1 MTANNEKPELIPI
14 DSGFSVLYKGKYL
27 YSKRSPQKNILQL
40 ISSIVI
46 QNETLVLCVSPVLGY
61 GLKELLE
68 KLPPDSFAI
77 GLEADE
83 DLLKLSKNKIDKN
96 ILENSKFLYTGTDS
110 VNILLNRLDDFI
122 KGKKIRRVIRIDFSG
137 GAALNQSFYSQAF
150 DFISQY
156 ISQIWINRLT
166 LIQFGRNYA
175 RNFFKNY
182 YSILRSIVKS
192 PDKTSA
198 LNINSYFGSLIEKS
212 VNKPIIVIGAGPS
225 LDSSVEFIKENRDRL
240 FVLAVDAA
248 FSGLYPE
255 IRPDAVVL
263 LESQYWIQK
272 AFIGITDLDIPI
284 IADLTSNPSLLVKL
298 NGNKAFFFTDY
309 SAQDSAAGSF
319 FFVFKEKNILP
330 LRLEA
335 MGSVGLAAL
344 ALAERLAFDGLPIF
358 HTGLDF
364 SWGRGFS
371 HSKLS
376 YQVKNL
382 FSDISKIK
390 SLYTGESLFPNK
402 LSFEKGKDGSLVF
415 TSPNLK
421 NYGELYKKL
430 FASKENF
437 FDIGQSGLELNSKK
451 IHFDT
456 AKKII
461 DDFYSCGGVI
471 DLNYEASCSINKNND
486 KKNFINYN
494 YADKEKTIKDFLISE
509 KEKLLRLKS
518 IFTGKINSSDA
529 EIKTLLLSMP
539 YLYLHFPDYN
549 SLSET
554 ILDKHFLSRV
564 RIEIE
569 YFLKIHLTNENFIN

>member
-14 DSGFSVLYKGKYL
+14 DSGFSVLYKDKYL

-68 KLPPDSFAI
+68 KLPTDSFALA
-77 GLEADE
+77 LEADE
-83 DLLKLSKNKIDKN
+83 ELLNLSKNKIDKD
-96 ILENSKFLYTGTDS
+96 ILENSKFLYTGTNS

-192 PDKTSA
+192 PDKSSA

-212 VNKPIIVIGAGPS
+212 VNRPIVVIGAGPS
-225 LDSSVEFIKENRDRL
+225 LDSSIEFIKENRDKL

-309 SAQDSAAGSF
+309 SAQDSAASSF
-319 FFVFKEKNILP
+319 FSVLKEKNILP
-330 LRLEA
+330 LRFEA

-402 LSFEKGKDGSLVF
+402 LSFEKGKNGSLAF

-451 IHFDT
+451 IHFNT

-461 DDFYSCGGVI
+461 DDFYSC
-471 DLNYEASCSINKNND
+471 YESSCSINKNND

-494 YADKEKTIKDFLISE
+494 YADKEKAIKDFLISE
-509 KEKLLRLKS
+509 KERLLRLKD
-518 IFTGKINSSDA
+518 IFTGKIVSSDA

>member
-46 QNETLVLCVSPVLGY
+46 QNETLVLCVSPALGY
-61 GLKELLE
+61 GLKELIK
-68 KLPPDSFAI
+68 KLPEDSFAL

-83 DLLKLSKNKIDKN
+83 ELLNLSKSEIDKN
-96 ILENSKFLYTGTDS
+96 ILEYPKFLYAGTDS
-110 VNILLNRLDDFI
+110 ITILLNRLDDFI

-137 GAALNQSFYSQAF
+137 GAAFNQTFYSQAF

-182 YSILRSIVKS
+182 YSILRSISKTS
-192 PDKTSA
+192 DKTSA
-198 LNINSYFGSLIEKS
+198 LNINSRFGSLIEKS
-212 VNKPIIVIGAGPS
+212 INRPIIVIGAGPS
-225 LDSSVEFIKENRDRL
+225 LDSSIEFIKENRNRL
-240 FVLAVDAA
+240 FVLAVDAVFA
-248 FSGLYPE
+248 GLYPE

-272 AFIGITDLDIPI
+272 AFIGIADSGIPV
-284 IADLTSNPSLLVKL
+284 IADLTANPSLIVKL

-309 SAQDSAAGSF
+309 SAQDSLASSF
-319 FFVFKEKNILP
+319 FYALKEKNILP

-364 SWGRGFS
+364 SWGQGFS

-376 YQVKNL
+376 YQVKNV

-402 LSFEKGKDGSLVF
+402 LSFEKGKNGSLAF

-421 NYGELYKKL
+421 NYGELYKNL

-451 IHFDT
+451 ISFDT

-461 DDFYSCGGVI
+461 DDFYSC
-471 DLNYEASCSINKNND
+471 YEASCFINKNND
-486 KKNFINYN
+486 KKNFISYD
-494 YADKEKTIKDFLISE
+494 YADKEKAIKDFLISE

-554 ILDKHFLSRV
+554 LLDKHFLSRV

>member
-1 MTANNEKPELIPI
+1 MTTNNEKPELIPI
-14 DSGFSVLYKGKYL
+14 DSGFSVLYQGKYL

-46 QNETLVLCVSPVLGY
+46 QSETLVLCVSPVLGY

-68 KLPPDSFAI
+68 KLPHNSFLL

-83 DLLKLSKNKIDKN
+83 ELMSLSTSQIDKT
-96 ILENSKFLYTGTDS
+96 ILEDTRFLYLRTES
-110 VNILLNRLDDFI
+110 INLLLSRLENFI

-137 GAALNQSFYSQAF
+137 GAALNQTFYSQAF

-156 ISQIWINRLT
+156 ISQTWINRLT

-182 YSILRSIVKS
+182 YSIVK
-192 PDKTSA
+192 T
-198 LNINSYFGSLIEKS
+198 NSHFGSLIEKS
-212 VNKPIIVIGAGPS
+212 VRKPIIVVGSGPS
-225 LDSSVEFIKENRDRL
+225 LDSSIEFIKENRDSF
-240 FVLAVDAA
+240 FVLAVDASL
-248 FSGLYPE
+248 SGLYPE

-272 AFIGITDLDIPI
+272 AFIGIADLGIPI
-284 IADLTSNPSLLVKL
+284 IADLTANPTLLAKL
-298 NGNKAFFFTDY
+298 NGDKVFFFTDY
-309 SAQDSAAGSF
+309 AAQDSLADYF
-319 FFVFKEKNILP
+319 FSSLQEKNILP

-344 ALAERLAFDGLPIF
+344 AIAERLASDGLPIF

-364 SWGRGFS
+364 SWGCGFS

-382 FSDISKIK
+382 FSDLSKIK
-390 SLYTGESLFPNK
+390 GLYSGESLFPEK
-402 LSFEKGKDGSLVF
+402 LICEKGKDEASVF

-421 NYGELYKKL
+421 NYAELYKKF
-430 FASKENF
+430 FAFKENF
-437 FDIGQSGLELNSKK
+437 FDVGQSGLEINSKK
-451 IHFDT
+451 INLNE

-461 DDFYSCGGVI
+461 DDFYSS
-471 DLNYEASCSINKNND
+471 YEKSFFVNKNDD
-486 KKNFINYN
+486 KINFIAFDYKN
-494 YADKEKTIKDFLISE
+494 KEKEIKYFLTYE
-509 KEKLLRLKS
+509 KEKLLKLKN
-518 IFTGKINSSDA
+518 IFTGKLNSSDE
-529 EIKTLLLSMP
+529 EIKELLLSMP

-569 YFLKIHLTNENFIN
+569 YFLKTHLINENFIG

>member
-68 KLPPDSFAI
+68 KLPTDSFAI

-83 DLLKLSKNKIDKN
+83 ELLKLSKNKIDKN
-96 ILENSKFLYTGTDS
+96 ILENSKFLYAGTDS

-156 ISQIWINRLT
+156 ISQVWINRLT

-182 YSILRSIVKS
+182 YSILRSILKNSDKS
-192 PDKTSA
+192 SA
-198 LNINSYFGSLIEKS
+198 LNINSCFGSLIEKS
-212 VNKPIIVIGAGPS
+212 VNRPIVVIGAGPS
-225 LDSSVEFIKENRDRL
+225 LDSSIEFIKENRDRL

-248 FSGLYPE
+248 FSGLYPG

-298 NGNKAFFFTDY
+298 NGNKSFFFTDY
-309 SAQDSAAGSF
+309 SAQDSAASSF
-319 FFVFKEKNILP
+319 FSVLKEKNILP

-364 SWGRGFS
+364 SWGQGFS

-376 YQVKNL
+376 YQVKNI

-402 LSFEKGKDGSLVF
+402 LSFEKGKNGSLAF

-451 IHFDT
+451 ISFDT

-461 DDFYSCGGVI
+461 EDFYLKNHSCFT
-471 DLNYEASCSINKNND
+471 DKNNN
-486 KKNFINYN
+486 KKNFICYD
-494 YADKEKTIKDFLISE
+494 YADKEKTIKNFLISE
-509 KEKLLRLKS
+509 KEKLLRLKN

-554 ILDKHFLSRV
+554 LLDKHFLSRV

>member
-198 LNINSYFGSLIEKS
+198 LNINSCFGSLIEKS

-272 AFIGITDLDIPI
+272 AFIGITDLEIPI

-309 SAQDSAAGSF
+309 SAQDSAASSF
-319 FFVFKEKNILP
+319 FSVLKEKNILP

-364 SWGRGFS
+364 SWGQGFS

-390 SLYTGESLFPNK
+390 SLYTGESLFPDK
-402 LSFEKGKDGSLVF
+402 LSFEKGKNGSLAF

-451 IHFDT
+451 ISFDT

-461 DDFYSCGGVI
+461 DDFYLKNHSCFT
-471 DLNYEASCSINKNND
+471 DKNNN
-486 KKNFINYN
+486 KKNFISYD
-494 YADKEKTIKDFLISE
+494 YSDKEKVIKDFLISE
-509 KEKLLRLKS
+509 KEKLLRLKD

-569 YFLKIHLTNENFIN
+569 YFLKTHLTNENFIN

>member
-1 MTANNEKPELIPI
+1 M
-14 DSGFSVLYKGKYL
+14 
-27 YSKRSPQKNILQL
+27 
-40 ISSIVI
+40 
-46 QNETLVLCVSPVLGY
+46 
-61 GLKELLE
+61 
-68 KLPPDSFAI
+68 
-77 GLEADE
+77 
-83 DLLKLSKNKIDKN
+83 
-96 ILENSKFLYTGTDS
+96 
-110 VNILLNRLDDFI
+110 
-122 KGKKIRRVIRIDFSG
+122 
-137 GAALNQSFYSQAF
+137 
-150 DFISQY
+150 
-156 ISQIWINRLT
+156 
-166 LIQFGRNYA
+166 
-175 RNFFKNY
+175 
-182 YSILRSIVKS
+182 
-192 PDKTSA
+192 
-198 LNINSYFGSLIEKS
+198 NSYFGSLIEKS
-212 VNKPIIVIGAGPS
+212 VNRPIVVIGAGPS
-225 LDSSVEFIKENRDRL
+225 LDSSIEFIKENRNRL

-309 SAQDSAAGSF
+309 SAQDSAASSF
-319 FFVFKEKNILP
+319 FSVLKEKNILP

-364 SWGRGFS
+364 SWGQGFS

-376 YQVKNL
+376 YQVKNI

-390 SLYTGESLFPNK
+390 SLYTGESLFPDK
-402 LSFEKGKDGSLVF
+402 LSFEKGKNGSLVF

-451 IHFDT
+451 INFDT

-461 DDFYSCGGVI
+461 DDFYSCGGVV
-471 DLNYEASCSINKNND
+471 DLSYEASCSINKNN

-494 YADKEKTIKDFLISE
+494 YADKEKAIKDFLISE

-518 IFTGKINSSDA
+518 IFIGKINSSDA

-554 ILDKHFLSRV
+554 LLDKHFLSRV

>member
-1 MTANNEKPELIPI
+1 MITNNEKPELIPI

-40 ISSIVI
+40 VSSIAVKS
-46 QNETLVLCVSPVLGY
+46 ETLVLCVSPVLGY

-68 KLPPDSFAI
+68 KLPHNSFLL

-83 DLLKLSKNKIDKN
+83 ELMSFSTSQIDKA
-96 ILENSKFLYTGTDS
+96 ILEDSRFLYLRTES
-110 VNILLNRLDDFI
+110 INILLSRLENFI
-122 KGKKIRRVIRIDFSG
+122 KGKKIRRVVKIDFSG
-137 GAALNQSFYSQAF
+137 GAALNQAFYSQAF

-156 ISQIWINRLT
+156 ISQTWINRLT

-182 YSILRSIVKS
+182 YSIVK
-192 PDKTSA
+192 T
-198 LNINSYFGSLIEKS
+198 NSCFGSLSEKS
-212 VNKPIIVIGAGPS
+212 VRKPIIVIGAGPS
-225 LDSSVEFIKENRDRL
+225 LDSSVEFIKQNRDRL

-248 FSGLYPE
+248 VSGLYPE

-272 AFIGITDLDIPI
+272 AFIGIADLGIPV
-284 IADLTSNPSLLVKL
+284 IADLTANPSLLAKL
-298 NGNKAFFFTDY
+298 NGDKIFFFTDY
-309 SAQDSAAGSF
+309 TVQDSLAASF
-319 FFVFKEKNILP
+319 FSNLDEKVGLP

-344 ALAERLAFDGLPIF
+344 AVAEMLGFDGLPIF

-364 SWGRGFS
+364 SWGCGFS

-390 SLYTGESLFPNK
+390 SPYSGESLFPER
-402 LSFEKGKDGSLVF
+402 LSFERGKDGCLAF

-421 NYGELYKKL
+421 NYAELYKKL

-437 FDIGQSGLELNSKK
+437 FDIGQSGLEINSNK
-451 IHFDT
+451 ISLDT

-461 DDFYSCGGVI
+461 DDFYS
-471 DLNYEASCSINKNND
+471 NYEKSFSIKNNMD
-486 KKNFINYN
+486 KINFIAFDYKNKENEIKNFL
-494 YADKEKTIKDFLISE
+494 TCE
-509 KEKLLRLKS
+509 KEKLFKLKN
-518 IFTGKINSSDA
+518 IFTGKLTSSDE
-529 EIKTLLLSMP
+529 EIKELLLSMP

-549 SLSET
+549 SLSDT

-569 YFLKIHLTNENFIN
+569 YFLKIHLINENFIG

>member
-14 DSGFSVLYKGKYL
+14 DSGFSVLYKDKYL

-61 GLKELLE
+61 GLKEFLE
-68 KLPPDSFAI
+68 KLPTDSFALA
-77 GLEADE
+77 LEADE
-83 DLLKLSKNKIDKN
+83 ELLNLSKNKIDKD
-96 ILENSKFLYTGTDS
+96 ILENSKFLYTGTNS

-192 PDKTSA
+192 PDKSSA

-212 VNKPIIVIGAGPS
+212 VNRPIVVIGAGPS
-225 LDSSVEFIKENRDRL
+225 LDSSIEFIKENRDKL

-309 SAQDSAAGSF
+309 SAQDSAASSF
-319 FFVFKEKNILP
+319 FSVLKEKNILP
-330 LRLEA
+330 LRFEA

-402 LSFEKGKDGSLVF
+402 LSFEKGKNGSLAF

-451 IHFDT
+451 IHFNT

-461 DDFYSCGGVI
+461 DDFYSC
-471 DLNYEASCSINKNND
+471 YESSCSINKNND

-494 YADKEKTIKDFLISE
+494 YADKEKAIKDFLISE
-509 KEKLLRLKS
+509 KERLLRLKD

>member
-1 MTANNEKPELIPI
+1 M
-14 DSGFSVLYKGKYL
+14 
-27 YSKRSPQKNILQL
+27 Q
-40 ISSIVI
+40 
-46 QNETLVLCVSPVLGY
+46 
-61 GLKELLE
+61 
-68 KLPPDSFAI
+68 
-77 GLEADE
+77 
-83 DLLKLSKNKIDKN
+83 
-96 ILENSKFLYTGTDS
+96 
-110 VNILLNRLDDFI
+110 LDDFI

-182 YSILRSIVKS
+182 YSILRSILKS
-192 PDKTSA
+192 PDKSSA
-198 LNINSYFGSLIEKS
+198 LNINSCFGSLIEKS
-212 VNKPIIVIGAGPS
+212 VNRPIIVIGAGPS
-225 LDSSVEFIKENRDRL
+225 LDSSIEFIKENRDRL

-248 FSGLYPE
+248 FAGLYPE

-309 SAQDSAAGSF
+309 SAQDSLASSF
-319 FFVFKEKNILP
+319 FSVLKEKNILP
-330 LRLEA
+330 LKLEA

-344 ALAERLAFDGLPIF
+344 ALAERLAFDGLPIV

-390 SLYTGESLFPNK
+390 SLHMGESLFPDK
-402 LSFEKGKDGSLVF
+402 LSFEKGKNGSLVF

-451 IHFDT
+451 ISFDA

-461 DDFYSCGGVI
+461 DDFYSCGGVV
-471 DLNYEASCSINKNND
+471 DLSYEASCSINRNND

-494 YADKEKTIKDFLISE
+494 YADKEKAIKDFLISE

-554 ILDKHFLSRV
+554 LLDKHFLSRV

>member
-68 KLPPDSFAI
+68 KLPADSFALA
-77 GLEADE
+77 LEADE
-83 DLLKLSKNKIDKN
+83 KLLKLSKNKIDKN
-96 ILENSKFLYTGTDS
+96 ILEDSKFLYTGTDS
-110 VNILLNRLDDFI
+110 VNILLNRLDNFI

-182 YSILRSIVKS
+182 YSILRSILESSDKS
-192 PDKTSA
+192 SA

-212 VNKPIIVIGAGPS
+212 VNRPIIVIGAGPS

-248 FSGLYPE
+248 FAGLYPE

-298 NGNKAFFFTDY
+298 NGNKAFSFTDY
-309 SAQDSAAGSF
+309 SAQDSAASSF
-319 FFVFKEKNILP
+319 FSVLKEKNILP
-330 LRLEA
+330 LKLEA

-376 YQVKNL
+376 YQVKNI

-402 LSFEKGKDGSLVF
+402 LSFEKGKNGSLAF

-437 FDIGQSGLELNSKK
+437 FDIGQSGLEINSKK
-451 IHFDT
+451 ISFNT

-461 DDFYSCGGVI
+461 DDFYSCGGVV
-471 DLNYEASCSINKNND
+471 DLSYEASCSINKNND
-486 KKNFINYN
+486 KKNFISYD

-554 ILDKHFLSRV
+554 LLDKHFLSRV

>member
-68 KLPPDSFAI
+68 KLPTDSFVLA
-77 GLEADE
+77 LETDE

-110 VNILLNRLDDFI
+110 VNILLNRLDYFI

-192 PDKTSA
+192 PDKSSA
-198 LNINSYFGSLIEKS
+198 LNITSCFGSLIEKS

-298 NGNKAFFFTDY
+298 NGNKALFFTDY

-319 FFVFKEKNILP
+319 FFVLKEKNILP

-461 DDFYSCGGVI
+461 DDFYSCGVVI

-486 KKNFINYN
+486 KKNFICYD
-494 YADKEKTIKDFLISE
+494 YADKEKVIKDFLISE

-518 IFTGKINSSDA
+518 IFTGKIVSSDG

>member
-14 DSGFSVLYKGKYL
+14 DSGFSVLYKDKYL

-68 KLPPDSFAI
+68 KLPTDSFALA
-77 GLEADE
+77 LEADE
-83 DLLKLSKNKIDKN
+83 ELLNLSKNKIDKD
-96 ILENSKFLYTGTDS
+96 ILENSKFLYTGTNS

-192 PDKTSA
+192 PDKSSA

-212 VNKPIIVIGAGPS
+212 VNRPIVVIGAGPS
-225 LDSSVEFIKENRDRL
+225 LDSSIEFIKENRDKL

-309 SAQDSAAGSF
+309 SAQDSAASSF
-319 FFVFKEKNILP
+319 FSVLKEKNILP
-330 LRLEA
+330 LRFEA

-402 LSFEKGKDGSLVF
+402 LSFEKGKNGSLAF

-451 IHFDT
+451 IHFNT

-461 DDFYSCGGVI
+461 DDFYSC
-471 DLNYEASCSINKNND
+471 YESSCSINKNND

-494 YADKEKTIKDFLISE
+494 YADKEKAIKDFLISE
-509 KEKLLRLKS
+509 KERLLRLKD

>member
-68 KLPPDSFAI
+68 KLPTDSFVLA
-77 GLEADE
+77 LETDE

-96 ILENSKFLYTGTDS
+96 ILEDSKFLYTGTDS
-110 VNILLNRLDDFI
+110 INILLNRLDDFI

-150 DFISQY
+150 DCISQY

-198 LNINSYFGSLIEKS
+198 LNINSCFGSLIEKS

-309 SAQDSAAGSF
+309 SAQDSAASCF
-319 FFVFKEKNILP
+319 FSVLKEKNILP
-330 LRLEA
+330 LRFEA

-364 SWGRGFS
+364 SWGQGFS

-376 YQVKNL
+376 YQVKNV
-382 FSDISKIK
+382 FSDISKIR

-402 LSFEKGKDGSLVF
+402 LSFEKGKNGSLAF

-437 FDIGQSGLELNSKK
+437 FDIGQSGLGLNSKK
-451 IHFDT
+451 INFDT

-486 KKNFINYN
+486 KKNFICYD
-494 YADKEKTIKDFLISE
+494 YADKEKVIKDFLISE

-518 IFTGKINSSDA
+518 IFTGKIVSSDG

-549 SLSET
+549 SLSESL
-554 ILDKHFLSRV
+554 LDKHFLSRV

-569 YFLKIHLTNENFIN
+569 YFFKIHLTNENFIN

>member
-14 DSGFSVLYKGKYL
+14 DSGFSVLYKDKYL

-68 KLPPDSFAI
+68 KLPTDSFALA
-77 GLEADE
+77 LEADE
-83 DLLKLSKNKIDKN
+83 ELLNLSKNKIDKD
-96 ILENSKFLYTGTDS
+96 ILENSKFLYTGTNS

-192 PDKTSA
+192 PDKSSA

-212 VNKPIIVIGAGPS
+212 VNRPIVVIGAGPS
-225 LDSSVEFIKENRDRL
+225 LDSSIEFIKENRDKL

-309 SAQDSAAGSF
+309 SAQDSAASSF
-319 FFVFKEKNILP
+319 FSVLKEKNILP
-330 LRLEA
+330 LRFEA

-402 LSFEKGKDGSLVF
+402 LSFEKGKNGSLAF

-451 IHFDT
+451 IHFNT

-461 DDFYSCGGVI
+461 DDFYSC
-471 DLNYEASCSINKNND
+471 YESSCSINKNND

-494 YADKEKTIKDFLISE
+494 YADKEKAIKDFLISE
-509 KEKLLRLKS
+509 KERLLRLKD

-549 SLSET
+549 SLSEAL
-554 ILDKHFLSRV
+554 LDKHFLSRV

>member
-14 DSGFSVLYKGKYL
+14 DSGFSVLYKDKYL

-68 KLPPDSFAI
+68 KLPTDSFALA
-77 GLEADE
+77 LEADE
-83 DLLKLSKNKIDKN
+83 ELLNLSKNKIDKD
-96 ILENSKFLYTGTDS
+96 ILENSKFLYTGTNS

-192 PDKTSA
+192 PDKSSA

-212 VNKPIIVIGAGPS
+212 VNRPIVVIGAGPS
-225 LDSSVEFIKENRDRL
+225 LDSSIEFIKENRDKL

-309 SAQDSAAGSF
+309 SAPDSAASSF
-319 FFVFKEKNILP
+319 FSVLKEKNILP
-330 LRLEA
+330 LRFEA

-402 LSFEKGKDGSLVF
+402 LSFEKGKNGSLAF

-451 IHFDT
+451 IHFNT

-461 DDFYSCGGVI
+461 DDFYSC
-471 DLNYEASCSINKNND
+471 YESSCSINKNND

-494 YADKEKTIKDFLISE
+494 YADKEKAIKDFLISE
-509 KEKLLRLKS
+509 KERLLRLKD

>member
-68 KLPPDSFAI
+68 KLPTDSFVLA
-77 GLEADE
+77 LETDE

-96 ILENSKFLYTGTDS
+96 ILEDSKFLYTGTDS
-110 VNILLNRLDDFI
+110 INILLMQLDDFI

-150 DFISQY
+150 DCISQY

-198 LNINSYFGSLIEKS
+198 LNINSCFGSLIEKS

-240 FVLAVDAA
+240 FVLAVDAS
-248 FSGLYPE
+248 FSGLYSE

-272 AFIGITDLDIPI
+272 VFIGITDLDIPI

-309 SAQDSAAGSF
+309 SAQDSAASSF
-319 FFVFKEKNILP
+319 FSVLKEKNILP
-330 LRLEA
+330 LRFEA

-364 SWGRGFS
+364 SWGQGFS

-376 YQVKNL
+376 YQVKNV

-390 SLYTGESLFPNK
+390 NLYTGESLFPDK

-451 IHFDT
+451 INFDT

-486 KKNFINYN
+486 KKNFICYD
-494 YADKEKTIKDFLISE
+494 YADKEKVIKDFLISE

-518 IFTGKINSSDA
+518 IFTGKIVSSDG

>member
-14 DSGFSVLYKGKYL
+14 DSGFSVLYKDKYL

-68 KLPPDSFAI
+68 KLPTDSFALA
-77 GLEADE
+77 LEADE
-83 DLLKLSKNKIDKN
+83 ELLNLSKNKIDKD
-96 ILENSKFLYTGTDS
+96 ILENSKFLYTGTNS

-192 PDKTSA
+192 PDKSSA

-212 VNKPIIVIGAGPS
+212 VNRPIVVIGAGPS
-225 LDSSVEFIKENRDRL
+225 LDSSIEFIKENRDKL

-309 SAQDSAAGSF
+309 SGQDYAASSF
-319 FFVFKEKNILP
+319 FSVLKEKNILP
-330 LRLEA
+330 LRFEA

-364 SWGRGFS
+364 SWGQGFS

-376 YQVKNL
+376 YQVKNV

-486 KKNFINYN
+486 KKNFICYD
-494 YADKEKTIKDFLISE
+494 YADKEKVIKDFLISE
-509 KEKLLRLKS
+509 KEKLLRLKN
-518 IFTGKINSSDA
+518 IFIGKIVSSDG

-569 YFLKIHLTNENFIN
+569 YFLKIHLINENFIN

>member
-27 YSKRSPQKNILQL
+27 YSKHSPQKNILQL

-46 QNETLVLCVSPVLGY
+46 QTETLVLCVSPVLGY

-68 KLPPDSFAI
+68 KLPTDSFALA
-77 GLEADE
+77 LEADE
-83 DLLKLSKNKIDKN
+83 ELLKLSKNKIDKN
-96 ILENSKFLYTGTDS
+96 ILEDSKFLYTGTDS
-110 VNILLNRLDDFI
+110 VNILLKQLDNFI

-137 GAALNQSFYSQAF
+137 GAALSQSFYSQAF

-182 YSILRSIVKS
+182 YSILRSILKS
-192 PDKTSA
+192 PDKSSA
-198 LNINSYFGSLIEKS
+198 LNINSCFGSLIEKS
-212 VNKPIIVIGAGPS
+212 VNRPIVVIGAGPS
-225 LDSSVEFIKENRDRL
+225 LDSSIEFIKENRDRL

-272 AFIGITDLDIPI
+272 AFIGIMDLDIPI

-309 SAQDSAAGSF
+309 SAQDSVASSF
-319 FFVFKEKNILP
+319 FSVLKEKNILP

-402 LSFEKGKDGSLVF
+402 LSFEKGKNGSLAF

-451 IHFDT
+451 INFDT

-461 DDFYSCGGVI
+461 DDFYSC
-471 DLNYEASCSINKNND
+471 YEASCSINKNND

-494 YADKEKTIKDFLISE
+494 YADKEKAIKDFLISE

-518 IFTGKINSSDA
+518 IFTGKIVSSDA

-554 ILDKHFLSRV
+554 LLDKHFLSRV

>member
-46 QNETLVLCVSPVLGY
+46 QTETLVLCVSPVLGY

-68 KLPPDSFAI
+68 KLPTDSFALA
-77 GLEADE
+77 LEADE
-83 DLLKLSKNKIDKN
+83 ELLKLSKNKIDKN
-96 ILENSKFLYTGTDS
+96 ILEDSKFLYTGTDS
-110 VNILLNRLDDFI
+110 VNILLKQLDDFI
-122 KGKKIRRVIRIDFSG
+122 KRKKIRRVIRIDFSG

-182 YSILRSIVKS
+182 YSILRYIVKS
-192 PDKTSA
+192 PDKSSA
-198 LNINSYFGSLIEKS
+198 LNMNSYFGSLIEKS
-212 VNKPIIVIGAGPS
+212 VNRPIVVIGAGPS
-225 LDSSVEFIKENRDRL
+225 LDSSVEFIKENRDSF

-248 FSGLYPE
+248 FAGLYPE

-309 SAQDSAAGSF
+309 SAQDSVASSF
-319 FFVFKEKNILP
+319 FSVLKEKNILP

-344 ALAERLAFDGLPIF
+344 ALAERLAFDDLPIF

-364 SWGRGFS
+364 SWGQGFS

-376 YQVKNL
+376 YQVKNI

-390 SLYTGESLFPNK
+390 TLYMGESLFPNK
-402 LSFEKGKDGSLVF
+402 LSFEKGKNGSLAF

-451 IHFDT
+451 ISFDM

-461 DDFYSCGGVI
+461 DDFYSCGGGI
-471 DLNYEASCSINKNND
+471 DLSYEASCSINKNND
-486 KKNFINYN
+486 KKNFISYD
-494 YADKEKTIKDFLISE
+494 YADKEKAIKDFLISE

-554 ILDKHFLSRV
+554 LLDKHFLSRV

>member
-14 DSGFSVLYKGKYL
+14 DSGFSVLYKDKYL

-68 KLPPDSFAI
+68 KLPTDSFALA
-77 GLEADE
+77 LEADE
-83 DLLKLSKNKIDKN
+83 ELLNLSKNKIDKD
-96 ILENSKFLYTGTDS
+96 ILENSKFLYTGTNS

-192 PDKTSA
+192 PDKSSA

-212 VNKPIIVIGAGPS
+212 VNRPIVVIGAGPS
-225 LDSSVEFIKENRDRL
+225 LDSSIEFIKENRDKL

-309 SAQDSAAGSF
+309 SAQDSAASSF
-319 FFVFKEKNILP
+319 FSVLKEKNILP
-330 LRLEA
+330 LRFEA

-402 LSFEKGKDGSLVF
+402 LSFEKGKNGSLAF

-451 IHFDT
+451 IHFNT
-456 AKKII
+456 VKKII
-461 DDFYSCGGVI
+461 DDFYSC
-471 DLNYEASCSINKNND
+471 YEASCSINKNND

-494 YADKEKTIKDFLISE
+494 YADKEKAIKDFLISE

-518 IFTGKINSSDA
+518 IFIGKINSSDA

-554 ILDKHFLSRV
+554 LLDKHFLSRV

>member
-1 MTANNEKPELIPI
+1 
-14 DSGFSVLYKGKYL
+14 
-27 YSKRSPQKNILQL
+27 
-40 ISSIVI
+40 
-46 QNETLVLCVSPVLGY
+46 
-61 GLKELLE
+61 
-68 KLPPDSFAI
+68 
-77 GLEADE
+77 
-83 DLLKLSKNKIDKN
+83 
-96 ILENSKFLYTGTDS
+96 
-110 VNILLNRLDDFI
+110 
-122 KGKKIRRVIRIDFSG
+122 
-137 GAALNQSFYSQAF
+137 
-150 DFISQY
+150 
-156 ISQIWINRLT
+156 
-166 LIQFGRNYA
+166 
-175 RNFFKNY
+175 
-182 YSILRSIVKS
+182 
-192 PDKTSA
+192 
-198 LNINSYFGSLIEKS
+198 
-212 VNKPIIVIGAGPS
+212 
-225 LDSSVEFIKENRDRL
+225 
-240 FVLAVDAA
+240 
-248 FSGLYPE
+248 
-255 IRPDAVVL
+255 
-263 LESQYWIQK
+263 
-272 AFIGITDLDIPI
+272 
-284 IADLTSNPSLLVKL
+284 
-298 NGNKAFFFTDY
+298 
-309 SAQDSAAGSF
+309 
-319 FFVFKEKNILP
+319 
-330 LRLEA
+330 

-390 SLYTGESLFPNK
+390 SLYTGESLFPDK
-402 LSFEKGKDGSLVF
+402 LSFEKGKNGSLVF

-451 IHFDT
+451 ISFDA

-486 KKNFINYN
+486 KKNFICYD
-494 YADKEKTIKDFLISE
+494 YADKEKVIKDFLISE

-518 IFTGKINSSDA
+518 IFTGKIVSSDG

>member
-1 MTANNEKPELIPI
+1 MITNNEKPELIPI
-14 DSGFSVLYKGKYL
+14 DSGFSVLYKGKFL

-46 QNETLVLCVSPVLGY
+46 QSETLVLCVSPVLGY

-68 KLPPDSFAI
+68 KLPHNSFLL

-83 DLLKLSKNKIDKN
+83 ELMNLSTSQIDKT
-96 ILENSKFLYTGTDS
+96 ILEDTRFLYLRTES
-110 VNILLNRLDDFI
+110 INILLSRLENFI
-122 KGKKIRRVIRIDFSG
+122 KGKKIRRVVKIDFSG
-137 GAALNQSFYSQAF
+137 GAALNQAFYSQAF

-156 ISQIWINRLT
+156 ISQTWINRLT

-182 YSILRSIVKS
+182 YSIAKQ
-192 PDKTSA
+192 
-198 LNINSYFGSLIEKS
+198 NSCFGSLIEKS
-212 VNKPIIVIGAGPS
+212 VKRPIIVIGAGPS
-225 LDSSVEFIKENRDRL
+225 LDSSVNFIKENRDRL

-248 FSGLYPE
+248 VSGLYPE

-272 AFIGITDLDIPI
+272 AFIGIADLGIPV
-284 IADLTSNPSLLVKL
+284 IADLTANPSLLAKL
-298 NGNKAFFFTDY
+298 NGDKIFFFTDY
-309 SAQDSAAGSF
+309 TVQDSLAASF
-319 FFVFKEKNILP
+319 FSNLDEKVGLP

-344 ALAERLAFDGLPIF
+344 AVAEMLGFDGLPIF

-382 FSDISKIK
+382 FSNLYKIK
-390 SLYTGESLFPNK
+390 SPYQGESLFPER
-402 LSFEKGKDGSLVF
+402 LSFESGKDGCLAF

-421 NYGELYKKL
+421 NYAELYKKL

-437 FDIGQSGLELNSKK
+437 FDVGQSGLEINSNK
-451 IHFDT
+451 ISLDT

-461 DDFYSCGGVI
+461 DDFYS
-471 DLNYEASCSINKNND
+471 NYEKSFSIKNNMD
-486 KKNFINYN
+486 KINFIAFDYKH
-494 YADKEKTIKDFLISE
+494 KEKAIKDFLTCE
-509 KEKLLRLKS
+509 KEKLFKLKN
-518 IFTGKINSSDA
+518 IFTGKLSSSDE
-529 EIKTLLLSMP
+529 EIKELLLSMP

-549 SLSET
+549 SLSDT

-569 YFLKIHLTNENFIN
+569 YFLKIHLINENFIC